1 MTENTVWIL
10 LYMLL
15 AAAFAY
21 MIGWV
26 YGEQVCR
33 RKNAEE
39 QLAELSNYLP
49 RIWSE
54 TQMQQRQLKEMRS
67 ILNDA
72 YKHIVA
78 VSKGLKNPAR

>member
-1 MTENTVWIL
+1 MTQNTVEIL
-10 LYMLL
+10 MSMLL

-21 MIGWV
+21 MIGWIS
-26 YGEQVCR
+26 GEQVSR
-33 RKNAEE
+33 RKGAEE

-49 RIWSE
+49 RIWSG
-54 TQMQQRQLKEMRS
+54 TRAQQLELKQMRS

-72 YKHIVA
+72 HKHIGA